1 MYEGMIPLL
10 DAEAAVRA
18 GKPLSAYALRAAI
31 RAAGGTETDVLVA
44 EAKAKLAARKERA
57 E

>member
-1 MYEGMIPLL
+1 MIPLL